1 MNTTHDESPGK
12 VMSAPQQQPFHSSDG
27 PPIPITSP
35 KPTPPY
41 TTSNSAIPV
50 LHSGTKHT
58 SSYSNGHA
66 NINHPNNP
74 KPITIEELRKFF
86 HLPIA
91 EVAKHFGTCTTA
103 LKKLCRKLHIHKW
116 PYRQIL
122 SLSKSIQSLEYAA
135 KCDGVSNETRAQ
147 FRSQISIL
155 EQMIAEVVQDPSKA
169 MEALSKELEASVANG
184 GGGAEKNEDIQN
196 LIIAA
201 TAALSKSVNNTNH
214 HNNPANKNTTNNN
227 MSTINSSSDDHHY
240 FTQSVVQKAVV
251 ASSSSSGGMPLPSS
265 HYQPSTQLHQ
275 SFQLSQNPSQH
286 QQPQQLHH
294 SQQPQQQQ
302 QQSQSWS
309 SSSSGKKQQLP
320 QQSHQPPQQ
329 QQHHQQHQQYK
340 SGLKRSNDSFDDN
353 DHHLPYTNNI
363 LTMNNSSNN
372 NNNINSSNNIN
383 NISHSN
389 HQLDERIH
397 KKGKVHGDHQ
407 SSSNGHGQGSSPH
420 FNGYDDRALTLTPS
434 DLMKL
439 KEIDV
444 GLTTVQSIYNHAANK
459 YHFTGQVLLAS
470 LHRKK
475 FRPNTNR
482 KIIPLMEPDIGNSFS
497 VDFFPNIIMGPK

>member
-1 MNTTHDESPGK
+1 MNITHDESPGK
-12 VMSAPQQQPFHSSDG
+12 GMSSPQQQPFHS
-27 PPIPITSP
+27 PHEPQITSP

-41 TTSNSAIPV
+41 STSNSNSAIPV
-50 LHSGTKHT
+50 LSSGTKHT

-169 MEALSKELEASVANG
+169 MEALNKELEASVANG
-184 GGGAEKNEDIQN
+184 DGGAEKNEDIQN

-201 TAALSKSVNNTNH
+201 TAALSKSVNN
-214 HNNPANKNTTNNN
+214 NNPANKNATNNN
-227 MSTINSSSDDHHY
+227 NISTINSSSDDNHHY
-240 FTQSVVQKAVV
+240 TQSVQKAVV
-251 ASSSSSGGMPLPSS
+251 SSSSGMPLPSS

-275 SFQLSQNPSQH
+275 SFQLSQNPSQ
-286 QQPQQLHH
+286 QQQQQLHH
-294 SQQPQQQQ
+294 SQPPPQQQLSQNWSASSTGKKQQSQHQPQQQQ
-302 QQSQSWS
+302 Q
-309 SSSSGKKQQLP
+309 
-320 QQSHQPPQQ
+320 
-329 QQHHQQHQQYK
+329 QQHQQYK
-340 SGLKRSNDSFDDN
+340 SGLKRSNDSFDDI

-363 LTMNNSSNN
+363 LTLNSNN
-372 NNNINSSNNIN
+372 NNNINNSNNN
-383 NISHSN
+383 NSHN
-389 HQLDERIH
+389 QQLDERIH
-397 KKGKVHGDHQ
+397 KKGKVHGDQ
-407 SSSNGHGQGSSPH
+407 QAGNGHGQGSPR
-420 FNGYDDRALTLTPS
+420 FNGYDDRALTLSPS

-439 KEIDV
+439 KEVDV
-444 GLTTVQSIYNHAANK
+444 GLTTVQSIYNHAGNK
-459 YHFTGQVLLAS
+459 YHFTGQVLLAP

>member
-1 MNTTHDESPGK
+1 MNITHDESPGK
-12 VMSAPQQQPFHSSDG
+12 GMSSPQQQPFHSPHE
-27 PPIPITSP
+27 PPIQITSP

-41 TTSNSAIPV
+41 STSNSNSAIPV
-50 LHSGTKHT
+50 LSSGTKHT

-169 MEALSKELEASVANG
+169 MEALNKELEASVANG
-184 GGGAEKNEDIQN
+184 DGGAEKNEDIQN

-201 TAALSKSVNNTNH
+201 TAALSKSVNNNN
-214 HNNPANKNTTNNN
+214 NNPTNKNATNNN
-227 MSTINSSSDDHHY
+227 NISTINSSSDDNHHY
-240 FTQSVVQKAVV
+240 TQSVQKAVV
-251 ASSSSSGGMPLPSS
+251 SSSSGMPLPSS

-275 SFQLSQNPSQH
+275 SFQLSQNTSQ
-286 QQPQQLHH
+286 QQQQQQQQLHH
-294 SQQPQQQQ
+294 SQPPPQQQLSQNWSSSSTGKKQQLQQQSHQPQQQQ
-302 QQSQSWS
+302 
-309 SSSSGKKQQLP
+309 L
-320 QQSHQPPQQ
+320 
-329 QQHHQQHQQYK
+329 QHQQYK

-363 LTMNNSSNN
+363 LALNSNN
-372 NNNINSSNNIN
+372 NNNINNSNNN
-383 NISHSN
+383 NSHN
-389 HQLDERIH
+389 QQLDERIH

-407 SSSNGHGQGSSPH
+407 AGNGHGQGSPR
-420 FNGYDDRALTLTPS
+420 FNGYDDRALTLSPS

-439 KEIDV
+439 KEVDV
-444 GLTTVQSIYNHAANK
+444 GLTTVQSIYNHAGNK
-459 YHFTGQVLLAS
+459 YHFTGQVLLAP